1 MGKGKGKATP
11 PFAGAKGKTGT
22 PGGAT
27 PARPRPPA
35 TVPRVSVRTRVSPR
49 GR

>member
-1 MGKGKGKATP
+1 MSKGKPTP
-11 PFAGAKGKTGT
+11 PFAGAKGKAGA

-27 PARPRPPA
+27 AARPRPPA
-35 TVPRVSVRTRVSPR
+35 VVPRVSVRTRASPK

>member
-1 MGKGKGKATP
+1 MTKGKPTP
-11 PFAGAKGKTGT
+11 PFAAAKGKTGG

-27 PARPRPPA
+27 AARPRPPA
-35 TVPRVSVRTRVSPR
+35 VVPRVSVRTRASPK

>member
-1 MGKGKGKATP
+1 MSKGKPTP
-11 PFAGAKGKTGT
+11 PFAGAKGKAGA

-27 PARPRPPA
+27 ASRPRPP
-35 TVPRVSVRTRVSPR
+35 TVVPRVSVRTRASPK